1 MAPVFLLILIAQSL
15 PAIGPINPPADS
27 AMAAAA
33 NYSKAK
39 RGRSVVVMFDGKVLF
54 EQYDNG
60 GAVDQPQML
69 ASGSKSFVG
78 LAAIAAVQDKLL
90 NLDDSASEA
99 ITEWKG
105 DPKKATIT
113 YRQLLTLTS
122 GLTASER
129 GVVMKAPS
137 WKDTAERP
145 MTGTPGGQFNY
156 GPHQLNVFAYALER
170 KLGKESFE
178 AYLKR
183 RILDPIGVKID
194 WRTRCADGHPQI
206 GGGAFATARDWAKFG
221 EFVRQGGRWDGKVV
235 VDAKLLAECFRGTPR
250 NPAYGMTW
258 WLKNEVTAE
267 LRKASMIL
275 SHEWADAANADWLP
289 ADLVA
294 ACGAG
299 KQRLYVVPSLKL
311 VVVRQGGLSQ
321 GFTDLEFLGRLL
333 HDKLVVK

>member
-1 MAPVFLLILIAQSL
+1 MASASLLILIAQSL
-15 PAIGPINPPADS
+15 SAVGPISPPADS

-33 NYSKAK
+33 DCSRAK
-39 RGRSVVVMFDGKVLF
+39 RGRSVVVMFEGKVIF

-60 GAVDQPQML
+60 GTADQPQIL

-78 LAAIAAVQDKLL
+78 LAAVAAVQDKLL
-90 NLDDSASEA
+90 SLDDSACEA
-99 ITEWKG
+99 VTEWKG

-122 GLTASER
+122 GLAASER
-129 GVVMKAPS
+129 GVATKAPP
-137 WKDTAERP
+137 WKETAERA
-145 MTGTPGGQFNY
+145 MTGTAGGQFNY
-156 GPHQLNVFAYALER
+156 GPHQLNAFAYALER
-170 KLGKESFE
+170 KLGGESFE

-183 RILDPIGVKID
+183 RVLAPIGVEID
-194 WRTRCADGHPQI
+194 WRFRCEDGHPQV

-235 VDAKLLAECFRGTPR
+235 VDATLLAECFRGTPR

-258 WLKNEVTAE
+258 WLKNDVTAE
-267 LRKASMIL
+267 HRRASMIL
-275 SHEWADAANADWLP
+275 SGEWADAANADWLP

-299 KQRLYVVPSLKL
+299 KQRLYAVPSLKL
-311 VVVRQGGLSQ
+311 VVVRQGG
-321 GFTDLEFLGRLL
+321 
-333 HDKLVVK
+333 